1 MKRLL
6 ELRQQKATLT
16 EQMRS
21 LLTKAETEKR
31 SLTDDEAK
39 SFDELRHQSESLNI
53 EIARYEAMAEEER
66 SQAGIAV
73 SGDNTVSNDELRH
86 YILTGETRALSTGVP
101 ADGGYTVIP
110 ELNKQIM
117 QQLTDDSVMRKIC
130 TVKTTHSNEY

>member
-21 LLTKAETEKR
+21 LLTKAENEKR
-31 SLTDDEAK
+31 SLTDGEAK
-39 SFDELRHQSESLNI
+39 SFDELRHQSESLNT

-66 SQAGIAV
+66 SQAGKQV
-73 SGDNTVSNDELRH
+73 LGDKAISNDELRH

-110 ELNKQIM
+110 ELNKQI
-117 QQLTDDSVMRKIC
+117 C
-130 TVKTTHSNEY
+130 SN